1 MNAPRKMRCFPATM
15 TTILLCFATQ
25 ASAQQPQ
32 NVSTAVDFIKQ
43 ICVYESKSERL
54 SVSGAGTGEVS
65 FRKLSAGGE
74 LRGEVKLDKSNVQ
87 GLVLGINNE
96 ISALSAEQANKM
108 RDCGQPFLKQ
118 IVDILL
124 SSH

>member
-1 MNAPRKMRCFPATM
+1 VLIC
-15 TTILLCFATQ
+15 LATQ
-25 ASAQQPQ
+25 ASAQQSQ

-54 SVSGAGTGEVS
+54 LVSGNGMGEVS
-65 FRKLSAGGE
+65 FRKLSASGE

-96 ISALSAEQANKM
+96 ISTLSAEQANRM
-108 RDCGQPFLKQ
+108 RECGQPFLKQ
-118 IVDILL
+118 IVDVLL
-124 SSH
+124 NSR